1 MDSSNPHPGDQDS
14 PRPDPGRGPADWPA
28 QGHEP
33 AQALTVPG
41 SASRG
46 GGQFW
51 PPGRWRR
58 PTQVAVGL
66 GVAAAVVAGGVTAAV
81 TAAGSPAP
89 AAARTLAAG
98 SGPIDADTAQLL
110 TVLGLGGPPG
120 AILVGPGGAILAG
133 PGGAIAAGPGGAIV
147 AGPAGEVAAGPGVP
161 PVALRCGPP
170 GAEILPGRLHGH
182 VQRVIK
188 GRIARIQREIRG
200 RITRVCAGIRVPGPA
215 AMYGQV
221 TFQTKD
227 GRTETAVFERG
238 VIQSLSGDSLV
249 VKAANGQTQTW
260 QLSSDSQ
267 IRAAA
272 IFGGALPRPAQV
284 QVGRSI
290 ARNGGVIRPV
300 TVSPGAGWL
309 GRPASRSDLKAGRNV
324 LVVGTVANGTR
335 TVRLAVILPAVA
347 RAPAA
352 SVPPPSPA
360 PSESSP
366 APSASGT

>member
-14 PRPDPGRGPADWPA
+14 ATPRD
-28 QGHEP
+28 
-33 AQALTVPG
+33 
-41 SASRG
+41 

-58 PTQVAVGL
+58 PTRVAVGL
-66 GVAAAVVAGGVTAAV
+66 GTAAAVLAGGIITATV

-98 SGPIDADTAQLL
+98 SGPIDAATAQLL

-120 AILVGPGGAILAG
+120 AILAG
-133 PGGAIAAGPGGAIV
+133 PGGAV
-147 AGPAGEVAAGPGVP
+147 VTGPAGEIVTGPGAP
-161 PVALRCGPP
+161 LAALRCAPP
-170 GAEILPGRLHGH
+170 GFQIARPGRLHGH

-188 GRIARIQREIRG
+188 GRAAPLQRAIRSRIAIA
-200 RITRVCAGIRVPGPA
+200 CAGVRVPGPA

-221 TFQTKD
+221 TFLARD
-227 GRTETAVFERG
+227 GKTETAVFERG
-238 VIQSLSGDSLV
+238 VIQSLSGNSLV

-267 IRAAA
+267 IRAGG
-272 IFGGALPRPAQV
+272 IFGAALPRPAQV
-284 QVGRSI
+284 RVGRATARPRTAI
-290 ARNGGVIRPV
+290 APV
-300 TVSPGAGWL
+300 TVRLGAGWL

-352 SVPPPSPA
+352 PAPPPT
-360 PSESSP
+360 P
-366 APSASGT
+366 APSASASGT

>member
-14 PRPDPGRGPADWPA
+14 ATPRD
-28 QGHEP
+28 
-33 AQALTVPG
+33 
-41 SASRG
+41 

-58 PTQVAVGL
+58 PTQVRVSL
-66 GVAAAVVAGGVTAAV
+66 GVAAAVLAGGIITATV
-81 TAAGSPAP
+81 TAAGTPAP

-120 AILVGPGGAILAG
+120 AILAG
-133 PGGAIAAGPGGAIV
+133 PGGAIAAGPGGAV
-147 AGPAGEVAAGPGVP
+147 VTGPAGEVAAGPGVP
-161 PVALRCGPP
+161 LAALRCAPP
-170 GAEILPGRLHGH
+170 GFQIALPGRLHGR

-188 GRIARIQREIRG
+188 GRVARIRREVRIG
-200 RITRVCAGIRVPGPA
+200 QITRVCAGIGVAGPA

-221 TFQTKD
+221 TFQARD
-227 GRTETAVFERG
+227 GKTETAVFERG
-238 VIQSLSGDSLV
+238 VIQSLSGNSLV
-249 VKAANGQTQTW
+249 VKAADGQTQTW
-260 QLSSDSQ
+260 QLSSGSQ

-272 IFGGALPRPAQV
+272 IFGVALPRPAQV
-284 QVGRSI
+284 RAGKNAQVVS
-290 ARNGGVIRPV
+290 PV
-300 TVSPGAGWL
+300 TVSLGAGWL

-352 SVPPPSPA
+352 PAPPPT
-360 PSESSP
+360 P
-366 APSASGT
+366 APSASASASGT

>member
-14 PRPDPGRGPADWPA
+14 ATPRD
-28 QGHEP
+28 
-33 AQALTVPG
+33 
-41 SASRG
+41 

-66 GVAAAVVAGGVTAAV
+66 GTAAAVLAGGIITAVV

-98 SGPIDADTAQLL
+98 SGPIDAATAQLL
-110 TVLGLGGPPG
+110 TVLGLGGPPS
-120 AILVGPGGAILAG
+120 AILAG
-133 PGGAIAAGPGGAIV
+133 PGGAIAAGPGGAV
-147 AGPAGEVAAGPGVP
+147 VTGPAGEIVTGPGAP
-161 PVALRCGPP
+161 LAALRCVPRGFQI
-170 GAEILPGRLHGH
+170 ARPGRLHGH

-188 GRIARIQREIRG
+188 GRAAPLQRAIRSRIAIA
-200 RITRVCAGIRVPGPA
+200 CAGVRVPGPA

-221 TFQTKD
+221 TFLARD
-227 GRTETAVFERG
+227 GKTETAVFERG
-238 VIQSLSGDSLV
+238 VIQSLSGNALV

-267 IRAAA
+267 IRAGG
-272 IFGGALPRPAQV
+272 IFGAALPRPAQV
-284 QVGRSI
+284 RVGRATARPRTAI
-290 ARNGGVIRPV
+290 APV
-300 TVSPGAGWL
+300 TVRLGAGWL

-335 TVRLAVILPAVA
+335 TVRLAVILPAAA

-352 SVPPPSPA
+352 PAPPPT
-360 PSESSP
+360 P
-366 APSASGT
+366 APSASASGT

>member
-14 PRPDPGRGPADWPA
+14 ATPRD
-28 QGHEP
+28 
-33 AQALTVPG
+33 
-41 SASRG
+41 

-51 PPGRWRR
+51 LPGRWRR
-58 PTQVAVGL
+58 PTQIAVGL
-66 GVAAAVVAGGVTAAV
+66 GVAAAVLAGGIITAVV

-98 SGPIDADTAQLL
+98 SGPIDAATAQLL

-120 AILVGPGGAILAG
+120 AILTG
-133 PGGAIAAGPGGAIV
+133 PGGAIAAGPGGAV
-147 AGPAGEVAAGPGVP
+147 VTGPAGEVVAGPGVP
-161 PVALRCGPP
+161 LAALRCAPP
-170 GAEILPGRLHGH
+170 GFQIARPGRLHGR

-188 GRIARIQREIRG
+188 GRAARIQREVRIG
-200 RITRVCAGIRVPGPA
+200 QITRVCAGTGVLGPA
-215 AMYGQV
+215 AMYGQA
-221 TFQTKD
+221 TFQTRD
-227 GRTETAVFERG
+227 GKTETAVFERG
-238 VIQSLSGDSLV
+238 VIQSLSGNSLV

-272 IFGGALPRPAQV
+272 VFGVALPRHAQV
-284 QVGRSI
+284 RMGKAI
-290 ARNGGVIRPV
+290 ARNAGAVR
-300 TVSPGAGWL
+300 VSLGAGWL

-347 RAPAA
+347 R
-352 SVPPPSPA
+352 VPPPSPA
-360 PSESSP
+360 PSVSAS
-366 APSASGT
+366 ASASASGT

>member
-14 PRPDPGRGPADWPA
+14 TRPGPADGPAGGPA
-28 QGHEP
+28 QGNEP

-41 SASRG
+41 SVPRD

-58 PTQVAVGL
+58 PIQVAVGL

-89 AAARTLAAG
+89 AAARTLAAA

-110 TVLGLGGPPG
+110 AVLGLGGPAG
-120 AILVGPGGAILAG
+120 TVLAG

-147 AGPAGEVAAGPGVP
+147 TGPAGEVVAGPGVP
-161 PVALRCGPP
+161 PAALRCGPP
-170 GAEILPGRLHGH
+170 GVQILPGRLNGH
-182 VQRVIK
+182 VQRVIR
-188 GRIARIQREIRG
+188 GRIARIQREFRG
-200 RITRVCAGIRVPGPA
+200 LIPRACAGIRVPGPA

-221 TFQTKD
+221 TFQTRD
-227 GRTETAVFERG
+227 GKTETAVFERG

-249 VKAANGQTQTW
+249 VKAADGQAQTW

-267 IRAAA
+267 IRAAG
-272 IFGGALPRPAQV
+272 IPGGAVPRHAQVRVRPAT
-284 QVGRSI
+284 
-290 ARNGGVIRPV
+290 ARDKGEIRPV
-300 TVSPGAGWL
+300 TVSPGAFWP
-309 GRPASRSDLKAGRNV
+309 GRPASRSDLTAGRNV
-324 LVVGTVANGTR
+324 LVVGTIVNGTR

-347 RAPAA
+347 RPPAA
-352 SVPPPSPA
+352 TVPPPG
-360 PSESSP
+360 P

>member
-14 PRPDPGRGPADWPA
+14 ATPGD
-28 QGHEP
+28 
-33 AQALTVPG
+33 
-41 SASRG
+41 

-58 PTQVAVGL
+58 PTQVAVSL
-66 GVAAAVVAGGVTAAV
+66 GVAAAVLAGGIITAVV

-98 SGPIDADTAQLL
+98 SGPIDAATAQLL

-120 AILVGPGGAILAG
+120 AILAG
-133 PGGAIAAGPGGAIV
+133 PGGAIAAGPGGAV
-147 AGPAGEVAAGPGVP
+147 VTGPAGEVVAGPGVP
-161 PVALRCGPP
+161 PGALRCGPP
-170 GAEILPGRLHGH
+170 GAEVIRPGRLHGR

-188 GRIARIQREIRG
+188 GRVARIQREVRIG
-200 RITRVCAGIRVPGPA
+200 QITRVCAGIGVLGPA
-215 AMYGQV
+215 AMYGQA
-221 TFQTKD
+221 TFQTRD
-227 GRTETAVFERG
+227 GKTETAAFERG
-238 VIQSLSGDSLV
+238 VIQSLSGNSLV

-272 IFGGALPRPAQV
+272 IFGVALPRPAQV
-284 QVGRSI
+284 RVGKAI
-290 ARNGGVIRPV
+290 ARNARVVSPV
-300 TVSPGAGWL
+300 TVSLGAGWL

-347 RAPAA
+347 RGPAA
-352 SVPPPSPA
+352 SVPPPT
-360 PSESSP
+360 P
-366 APSASGT
+366 APSASASGT

>member
-51 PPGRWRR
+51 PPDRWRR

-120 AILVGPGGAILAG
+120 AILAG
-133 PGGAIAAGPGGAIV
+133 PGGALAAGPGGAIV
-147 AGPAGEVAAGPGVP
+147 TGPAGEVVAGPGVP
-161 PVALRCGPP
+161 PAALRCGPP
-170 GAEILPGRLHGH
+170 GVQILPGRLHGH
-182 VQRVIK
+182 VQRVIR
-188 GRIARIQREIRG
+188 GHIARIQREFRG
-200 RITRVCAGIRVPGPA
+200 LIPRVCPGIRVPDPA

-221 TFQTKD
+221 TFQTRD
-227 GRTETAVFERG
+227 GKTETAVFERG

-260 QLSSDSQ
+260 LLSSDSQ

-300 TVSPGAGWL
+300 TVSPGAGGL

-347 RAPAA
+347 RPPAA

-360 PSESSP
+360 PS
-366 APSASGT
+366 ASRP

>member
-1 MDSSNPHPGDQDS
+1 MDSSNPHSGDQDS
-14 PRPDPGRGPADWPA
+14 ATPRD
-28 QGHEP
+28 
-33 AQALTVPG
+33 
-41 SASRG
+41 

-66 GVAAAVVAGGVTAAV
+66 GVAAAVLAGGIITATV

-120 AILVGPGGAILAG
+120 AILAG
-133 PGGAIAAGPGGAIV
+133 PGGAV
-147 AGPAGEVAAGPGVP
+147 VVGPAGEVVAGPGVLP
-161 PVALRCGPP
+161 GALRCGPP
-170 GAEILPGRLHGH
+170 GAEIIRPGRLHGH

-188 GRIARIQREIRG
+188 GRTARIQREIGSRF
-200 RITRVCAGIRVPGPA
+200 TRVCAGIRVAGPA
-215 AMYGQV
+215 AMYGQA
-221 TFQTKD
+221 TFQTRD
-227 GRTETAVFERG
+227 GKTETAVFERG
-238 VIQSLSGDSLV
+238 VIQSLSGNSLV

-267 IRAAA
+267 LRAAA
-272 IFGGALPRPAQV
+272 IFGVALPRPAQV
-284 QVGRSI
+284 RVGRAI
-290 ARNGGVIRPV
+290 ARNARVISPV
-300 TVSPGAGWL
+300 TVSLGAGWL

-324 LVVGTVANGTR
+324 LVVGTLANGTR

-347 RAPAA
+347 RGPAA
-352 SVPPPSPA
+352 SVPPPTPA
-360 PSESSP
+360 PSTSASESSP